1 MATSQKNLGKVVG
14 QVQGYRIRQISK
26 TSQVKGKTVTTGGH
40 MAIFKGKTMV
50 ESGFKTKESAIT
62 RVKQMIG

>member
-14 QVQGYRIRQISK
+14 QVQGYRIRQVSK
-26 TSQVKGKTVTTGGH
+26 TSQVKGKTVTIGGY

>member
-26 TSQVKGKTVTTGGH
+26 QSQVKGKTVTTAQQIG
-40 MAIFKGKTMV
+40 IFKGKTMV

-62 RVKQMIG
+62 RAKQMIG

>member
-26 TSQVKGKTVTTGGH
+26 QSQVKGKTVTTAQQI
-40 MAIFKGKTMV
+40 AI
-50 ESGFKTKESAIT
+50 S
-62 RVKQMIG
+62 